1 MKKLLLAIPFL
12 LIVSCSSKEEKANE
26 LIKAD
31 MFNSLYDY
39 ESYQPIET
47 IIDSSFIEAK
57 KDSIV
62 RRYAYLLIENL
73 NIINKRLDKVKSEKR
88 SLDIWSNSYSSYGR
102 EQYLE
107 HYSNIKKEFAEIK
120 EYMTIANTLMSSIK
134 TRSDSLGTGFIGWEA
149 KHKFRCK
156 NKGGNP
162 DLGNYLYVFD
172 KNMKKITYK
181 EDLDDEDIISLN
193 NAIDNIING
202 KTSMFEIEN
211 DD

>member
-1 MKKLLLAIPFL
+1 MKNLLLAIPFL

-31 MFNSLYDY
+31 MFKSLYDY

-62 RRYAYLLIENL
+62 RGYAYLLIENL
-73 NIINKRLDKVKSEKR
+73 NIINKSLDKVESEKR
-88 SLDIWSNSYSSYGR
+88 SLDIWSDSYSLYGR
-102 EQYLE
+102 GQYLD
-107 HYSNIKKEFAEIK
+107 HYRNIKKELADIK
-120 EYMTIANTLMSSIK
+120 GYMTIANTLMFSIK
-134 TRSDSLGTGFIGWEA
+134 TRADSLGTSFIGWEA

-162 DLGNYLYVFD
+162 DIGNYLYVFD
-172 KNMKKITYK
+172 KDMKRITYK
-181 EDLDDEDIISLN
+181 EDLEDKDIISLN
-193 NAIDNIING
+193 SAIDDIISG
-202 KTSMFEIEN
+202 KTSIFEIEN
-211 DD
+211 ND

>member
-31 MFNSLYDY
+31 MFKSLYDY

-47 IIDSSFIEAK
+47 IIDSSFIDAK
-57 KDSIV
+57 KDSII
-62 RRYAYLLIENL
+62 RGYAYLYMEN
-73 NIINKRLDKVKSEKR
+73 INKITKSLDKLESEKR
-88 SLDIWSNSYSSYGR
+88 LLDIWDKSYTSYGIGK
-102 EQYLE
+102 YLE
-107 HYSNIKKEFAEIK
+107 HYNNMKKEFADIK
-120 EYMTIANTLMSSIK
+120 EYEIILNTIISSIK
-134 TRSDSLGTGFIGWEA
+134 TRADSLGTSFIGWEA

-172 KNMKKITYK
+172 KDMKKITHK
-181 EDLDDEDIISLN
+181 EDLDDKDIISLN
-193 NAIDNIING
+193 SAIDGIISG
-202 KTSMFEIEN
+202 KISLFEIDN
-211 DD
+211 KD